1 MQFDTGYKLQKRQTG
16 SRFKYG
22 ILTWF
27 DGNSFFRN
35 LQIILSD
42 IRFHNT
48 FQFVKYD
55 ASA

>member
-1 MQFDTGYKLQKRQTG
+1 MQFDTGYKLPKRQTG
-16 SRFKYG
+16 SRF
-22 ILTWF
+22 
-27 DGNSFFRN
+27 N

-42 IRFHNT
+42 IRFHNS